1 MSRIIFFT
9 LKFFITLDA
18 YNDCKSFFKTDK
30 NSVDSNKW
38 MIKFSFKIFLIKT
51 LSNKMSFA

>member
-9 LKFFITLDA
+9 LKFFITLDT
-18 YNDCKSFFKTDK
+18 YNDYKSFFKTDK
-30 NSVDSNKW
+30 NNVDSNKQ

-51 LSNKMSFA
+51 LSNKIC